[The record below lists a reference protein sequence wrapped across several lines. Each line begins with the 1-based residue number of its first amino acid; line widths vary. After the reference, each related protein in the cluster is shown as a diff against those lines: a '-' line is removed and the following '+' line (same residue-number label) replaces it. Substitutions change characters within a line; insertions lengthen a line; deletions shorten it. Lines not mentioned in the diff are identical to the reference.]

1 MQFLSTFPI
10 SVLLWSQCIVC
21 SFSQIWIT
29 IVYFKWVTQVT
40 RLLQAASQAILL
52 NHVSLLETEVSKCI
66 CPVKYRCTC
75 SVKYVSRKVLRGFH
89 SLNTGSKAPVW
100 AAFQYISE
108 ILLHIDG
115 KTFFVCSFVTV
126 CVHLLPWFFCNYRC
140 FYMFVFCWFAFG
152 VSKKIIFLWRGAVF
166 INLYFSYSVEDRDVS
181 KKYFVKCQVERIN
194 LFCCLGHQVHCW
206 NDTYWDFLIQRNFCQ
221 CWN

>member
-1 MQFLSTFPI
+1 M
-10 SVLLWSQCIVC
+10 
-21 SFSQIWIT
+21 
-29 IVYFKWVTQVT
+29 TQVT

-75 SVKYVSRKVLRGFH
+75 SVKYLSRKVLRGFH

-140 FYMFVFCWFAFG
+140 FYLFVFCWFAFG